1 VRPLSDVRPAKESLH
16 TPEMRKQR
24 LRLKRFSM
32 AAATYTFVTLVGLGL
47 SRWSASRLPGGALAA
62 YIGLAVAINAIWF
75 TVFITGAN
83 LRFREPSLTAA
94 QIVVSALWGTIP
106 LYYLSADRGLVLL
119 CYLPAFSFG
128 ILALSFRAYFAVT
141 AAVLAAYVGVLALQ
155 YRELG
160 SRMVWQQE
168 LLTFGVFA
176 AVLFW
181 FASFGGYV
189 HRMRRRLRRDNEALD
204 LARRRLLSLSRTDP
218 LTALSNRSEL
228 REKLELFFAAP
239 TSGRPAACAAI
250 IDIDHFKRIND
261 IHGHLVGDDVLR
273 GFARILRDLLRGPD
287 LVVRV
292 APLPD
297 PSPAGTTLI
306 RFGGD
311 EFVVLLESVTPEAAV
326 AVLER
331 LRSALEQTGFEAPT
345 SSIRVTCSIGAT
357 WARDDDTGDAVL
369 KRADEALYRAK
380 EEGRNR
386 IVWLP

>member
-1 VRPLSDVRPAKESLH
+1 MGNGGGQRSTMGAGGGHAQAHADDTGNRVHRRHTRGGGVRAGAAPCREALRRYPAHARLGAPGVRGGHDGRGGEDRLRALALSLGAPILSVRPLSDVRPAKESLH

-189 HRMRRRLRRDNEALD
+189 HRMRRRLRRDH
-204 LARRRLLSLSRTDP
+204 
-218 LTALSNRSEL
+218 
-228 REKLELFFAAP
+228 
-239 TSGRPAACAAI
+239 AAC
-250 IDIDHFKRIND
+250 
-261 IHGHLVGDDVLR
+261 
-273 GFARILRDLLRGPD
+273 
-287 LVVRV
+287 
-292 APLPD
+292 
-297 PSPAGTTLI
+297 
-306 RFGGD
+306 
-311 EFVVLLESVTPEAAV
+311 
-326 AVLER
+326 
-331 LRSALEQTGFEAPT
+331 
-345 SSIRVTCSIGAT
+345 
-357 WARDDDTGDAVL
+357 
-369 KRADEALYRAK
+369 
-380 EEGRNR
+380 
-386 IVWLP
+386 